1 MIKKNIEIHSLSIY
15 ETVYRNGD
23 FQVTFQVTFQINF
36 EIEF

>member
-1 MIKKNIEIHSLSIY
+1 MIKKKIEIHSLSIY
-15 ETVYRNGD
+15 ETVYRNRD